1 MMKKKIVV
9 LTGSF
14 NPITKAHRMIVENAV
29 NKVGADLGLL
39 FIVSDDYLK
48 NKIIIKKKENRPFIL
63 SEDLRKKMIDS
74 LGEEFP
80 KIKFGG
86 VEVGGLNPATVKTL
100 KKVKKT
106 YKDYDIY
113 FSIGADK
120 LQSISHWTDIESI
133 FNDLYLIVYP
143 RVGYDIESIINND
156 TMLLNHKEKIIILD
170 DLENAQGISSTK
182 IRELFFKELDYRA
195 LMDKGPYSVLKELRS
210 SDYKEITGEEL
221 IKNYLLYGGRF
232 NGNLAR
238 KQVYKVN
245 TQMFTDWNSDLLGD
259 RNNKVLGTKVYAEE
273 FVVNSDNNF
282 DTHYSCENIDCSEL
296 ALKLINKGLNP
307 AILNLASNRT
317 PCGGYFDGAGA
328 QEESLCQMSTL
339 SVSLYQFGNPKL
351 KCFKDAKVEAI
362 PGVYP
367 MNLNFGGIYS
377 PEVCFFR
384 YNMDK
389 DYSLREK
396 VFECSVISVSSLSN
410 KVSDNYVNEEL
421 KYFNEDGFL
430 TEEGKEIEMN
440 KIRTIY
446 RIALDNGHDSL
457 VLGALG
463 CGDFRM
469 KSEEVS
475 LLFKKVLEEKEFK
488 NKFKEITFAIYE
500 GEGSSRKIVG
510 KEGKFKAFYDI
521 FG

>member
-1 MMKKKIVV
+1 MMKKKKVV

-182 IRELFFKELDYRA
+182 IRELFFKELDYSA
-195 LMDKGPYSVLKELRS
+195 LMDKGPYGVLKELRS

-238 KQVYKVN
+238 KQVY
-245 TQMFTDWNSDLLGD
+245 
-259 RNNKVLGTKVYAEE
+259 
-273 FVVNSDNNF
+273 
-282 DTHYSCENIDCSEL
+282 
-296 ALKLINKGLNP
+296 
-307 AILNLASNRT
+307 
-317 PCGGYFDGAGA
+317 
-328 QEESLCQMSTL
+328 
-339 SVSLYQFGNPKL
+339 
-351 KCFKDAKVEAI
+351 
-362 PGVYP
+362 
-367 MNLNFGGIYS
+367 
-377 PEVCFFR
+377 
-384 YNMDK
+384 
-389 DYSLREK
+389 
-396 VFECSVISVSSLSN
+396 
-410 KVSDNYVNEEL
+410 
-421 KYFNEDGFL
+421 
-430 TEEGKEIEMN
+430 
-440 KIRTIY
+440 
-446 RIALDNGHDSL
+446 
-457 VLGALG
+457 
-463 CGDFRM
+463 
-469 KSEEVS
+469 
-475 LLFKKVLEEKEFK
+475 
-488 NKFKEITFAIYE
+488 
-500 GEGSSRKIVG
+500 
-510 KEGKFKAFYDI
+510 
-521 FG
+521 